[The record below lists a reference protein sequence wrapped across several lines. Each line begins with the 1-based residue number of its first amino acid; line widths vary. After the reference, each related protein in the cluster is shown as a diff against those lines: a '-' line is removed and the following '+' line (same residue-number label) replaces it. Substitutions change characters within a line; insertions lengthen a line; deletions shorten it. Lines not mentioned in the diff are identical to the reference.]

1 MFAISFRSFPP
12 SQVSPRDAT
21 TLARMPSSPL
31 RDFTRSRVLGA
42 LERLSVPNAPTA
54 LLLDDVTRRILSSTC
69 RMSELME
76 AGQLTLVDNI
86 HTRPSERSTEGYMH
100 VIYLVSP
107 TAESIDAVIADYQEV
122 AVYGGRCHILL
133 SCRLPAE
140 RLEQLRGCPLLMHH
154 VHTLRE
160 LNVPFISLQVCASP
174 VGPLSLLPRRTPCPL
189 GPSAPPVPLY
199 PWAPLPSGGRTAP
212 ALPAARRRLLAA
224 YHPHRPRIP
233 AHLSALQAWRRGG
246 TAEESASGC
255 AFSLDAPRA
264 LATLY
269 GAGPEAERASL
280 LTKLAGQTAALCA
293 ALG

>member
-1 MFAISFRSFPP
+1 
-12 SQVSPRDAT
+12 
-21 TLARMPSSPL
+21 MPSSRL

-54 LLLDDVTRRILSSTC
+54 LLLDDVTRRILSSAC

-174 VGPLSLLPRRTPCPL
+174 VGPLSLLPRWTPCPL
-189 GPSAPPVPLY
+189 GPSAPPCTPGPLCRVEV
-199 PWAPLPSGGRTAP
+199 APPQPSLPRAAAYSPPTTPTAP
-212 ALPAARRRLLAA
+212 A
-224 YHPHRPRIP
+224 YPRTCP
-233 AHLSALQAWRRGG
+233 PCRRGG
-246 TAEESASGC
+246 AAGQQRSLCWPRGAPSAWMRLAPWRRSTAPGPRQS
-255 AFSLDAPRA
+255 APR
-264 LATLY
+264 
-269 GAGPEAERASL
+269 
-280 LTKLAGQTAALCA
+280 C
-293 ALG
+293 

>member
-1 MFAISFRSFPP
+1 MVRFLRRSAAPLVP
-12 SQVSPRDAT
+12 SLSKFGAT
-21 TLARMPSSPL
+21 RKNALLSYCHQLPAHQLPRMPSSRL

-86 HTRPSERSTEGYMH
+86 HTRPSERSTDGYMH

-133 SCRLPAE
+133 SCRLPAA
-140 RLEQLRGCPLLMHH
+140 RLEQLRGCPLLMRH

-160 LNVPFISLQVCASP
+160 LNVPFIALQVCASP
-174 VGPLSLLPRRTPCPL
+174 PL
-189 GPSAPPVPLY
+189 G
-199 PWAPLPSGGRTAP
+199 
-212 ALPAARRRLLAA
+212 
-224 YHPHRPRIP
+224 
-233 AHLSALQAWRRGG
+233 
-246 TAEESASGC
+246 
-255 AFSLDAPRA
+255 SL
-264 LATLY
+264 
-269 GAGPEAERASL
+269 
-280 LTKLAGQTAALCA
+280 
-293 ALG
+293 

>member
-1 MFAISFRSFPP
+1 
-12 SQVSPRDAT
+12 
-21 TLARMPSSPL
+21 MPSSPL

-107 TAESIDAVIADYQEV
+107 IAESIDAVIADYQEV

-140 RLEQLRGCPLLMHH
+140 RLEQLRGCPLLMRH

-160 LNVPFISLQVCASP
+160 LNVPFISLQVCAS
-174 VGPLSLLPRRTPCPL
+174 LHPRRVDPLCPRISAPL
-189 GPSAPPVPLY
+189 GPSVPGVR
-199 PWAPLPSGGRTAP
+199 LPSGGPPTHLAP
-212 ALPAARRRLLAA
+212 ACPAALTPRSLPAHGPAR
-224 YHPHRPRIP
+224 HPPSPQDQTRAP
-233 AHLSALQAWRRGG
+233 ARWSYSCGRGV
-246 TAEESASGC
+246 TTRYVGC
-255 AFSLDAPRA
+255 ASAQA
-264 LATLY
+264 CGCST
-269 GAGPEAERASL
+269 
-280 LTKLAGQTAALCA
+280 CA
-293 ALG
+293 AAPWARSPWTAWHLARCASFSQ

>member
-1 MFAISFRSFPP
+1 MLLDVPTSYPP
-12 SQVSPRDAT
+12 TSLP
-21 TLARMPSSPL
+21 RMPSSPL
-31 RDFTRSRVLGA
+31 REFTRSRVLGA

-140 RLEQLRGCPLLMHH
+140 RLEQLRGCPLLMRH

-174 VGPLSLLPRRTPCPL
+174 VCPLSLLPRWTPCPL
-189 GPSAPPVPLY
+189 GPSASPCTPGPL
-199 PWAPLPSGGRTAP
+199 
-212 ALPAARRRLLAA
+212 
-224 YHPHRPRIP
+224 
-233 AHLSALQAWRRGG
+233 
-246 TAEESASGC
+246 C
-255 AFSLDAPRA
+255 
-264 LATLY
+264 
-269 GAGPEAERASL
+269 
-280 LTKLAGQTAALCA
+280 
-293 ALG
+293 